1 MCSLWGNK
9 CFFFFFI
16 WYSCCRIRPL
26 VSQQCYSVSVEGCSV
41 EVSLSSMVQCSVGC
55 CSAADMSKCSPT
67 PLHPVLLPLL
77 PSVLRLD
84 DSRRCCS
91 SRAPPLSFLHS
102 PFHFLDP
109 PHFSSLSVLRSHFN
123 LPFHLHLLICPL
135 LICTLPYPSP
145 HPLPLILLPVCLQS
159 PPLCPWIR
167 A

>member
-1 MCSLWGNK
+1 MLQNTTSGFTAVLFC
-9 CFFFFFI
+9 
-16 WYSCCRIRPL
+16 
-26 VSQQCYSVSVEGCSV
+26 QGCSV

-84 DSRRCCS
+84 DRRRCCS

-102 PFHFLDP
+102 PFHFLDHA
-109 PHFSSLSVLRSHFN
+109 HFSSLSVPHSLFN
-123 LPFHLHLLICPL
+123 LPFHLCLLICPL

-145 HPLPLILLPVCLQS
+145 HPLPLILFTSLSSISTSLPLD
-159 PPLCPWIR
+159 
-167 A
+167 